1 MKFFQAV
8 ADIFYDIQI
17 ERSWG
22 TSWRFIIA
30 NLILKEELRET
41 VSFARCNIE
50 SAMHYMD
57 ISPEFA
63 KKKLCKVYKDLS
75 YLGEFG
81 NTEIKE

>member
-8 ADIFYDIQI
+8 ADVFYDIQI

-41 VSFARCNIE
+41 VSFARHDIE
-50 SAMHYMD
+50 SAYKFMD
-57 ISPEFA
+57 INPEYS
-63 KKKLCKVYKDLS
+63 KRQLCKIYKDLS
-75 YLGEFG
+75 CLGEFKK
-81 NTEIKE
+81 TSLK